1 MLGIFDSHAHYD
13 DARFDEDRQEL
24 LAKMADAGVA
34 YIVNVSADMES
45 VKGNRELVKRYPFI
59 YGSAGV
65 HPEDAD
71 KLTDADMDIIREAAG
86 DEKIVAIGEIGLDYH
101 YPEPERSVQ
110 KEWFVKQ
117 LDIAAKLQMPVI
129 IHSREAAEDTMNILC
144 GYKDRL
150 LKDNTGVIHCYSYS
164 VEMALK
170 YIEMGYNIGVGGV
183 LTFSNAKKLKEVVKN
198 IPIEKIIIETDCPYL
213 APAPH
218 RGERNDSRL
227 LTYVADAIAEIKGI
241 DRQEVIRITCENTL
255 KMYRIEV

>member
-110 KEWFVKQ
+110 KEWFVRQ